1 MMELKFHRR
10 HLVRLSAQEKI
21 ASLTLDRSQNLEEPS
36 DFQDPGMDNKFPFLG
51 LIITQWFKAVL
62 LLKETSITR
71 RQALLTNIQLQW
83 P

>member
-36 DFQDPGMDNKFPFLG
+36 DFQDPGMDNKFPS
-51 LIITQWFKAVL
+51 WV
-62 LLKETSITR
+62 
-71 RQALLTNIQLQW
+71 
-83 P
+83 